1 MFYGIAQNDAATSVP
16 ITHCLTKYKGLFLG
30 NKENDL
36 KDSRDPRCVL
46 LQTYELISEF
56 SQQLVYGFCRGDLV
70 KKERNIFLTCLKLY
84 QK

>member
-70 KKERNIFLTCLKLY
+70 KKERNIF
-84 QK
+84 